1 MHQGLPGRGRGFMKV
16 LLFVS
21 IGTARRS
28 CSLFLVMDLPSILT
42 LISRDLSNLALL
54 YPIILITQTAAL
66 PHHLYANGLSLL
78 W

>member
-1 MHQGLPGRGRGFMKV
+1 MKV
-16 LLFVS
+16 LLFMS

-28 CSLFLVMDLPSILT
+28 HSLLLVMDLLSLLT
-42 LISRDLSNLALL
+42 LISPDPSKLALL